1 MQNVILFDLGGVIIN
16 WNDDCLY
23 DEITSQLKQPFEKIK
38 SKYNANLCNLF
49 ESKINEREFWDLV
62 LGSDNIID
70 DKIISKTFL
79 KKSSI
84 NYDFLN
90 FAKSL
95 KTNDQL
101 IGILSNLTPETS
113 TCIEKNLLEDFD
125 YHFYSNSIKLS
136 KPNPEIYQYVCEQ
149 INSQK
154 ILFIDDKQENLDAA
168 RVFGMETLLFTS
180 KDFTNG
186 IIKEKINNFI
196 K

>member
-16 WNDDCLY
+16 WNDDWLY

-38 SKYNANLCNLF
+38 SKYNANLCSLF
-49 ESKINEREFWDLV
+49 ESKINESEFWDLV

-95 KTNDQL
+95 KTNGQS

-113 TCIEKNLLEDFD
+113 TCIQKNLLEDFD

-168 RVFGMETLLFTS
+168 KVFGMETLLFTS

>member
-16 WNDDCLY
+16 WNDDWLY
-23 DEITSQLKQPFEKIK
+23 DEITSQLNQPFEKIK

-49 ESKINEREFWDLV
+49 ESKINESEFWDLV

-95 KTNDQL
+95 KTTGQL

-113 TCIEKNLLEDFD
+113 TCIQKNLLEDFD

-168 RVFGMETLLFTS
+168 KVFGMETLLFTS

>member
-16 WNDDCLY
+16 WNDDWLY
-23 DEITSQLKQPFEKIK
+23 DEITSQLKHPFEKIK

-49 ESKINEREFWDLV
+49 ESKINESEFWDLV

-95 KTNDQL
+95 KTTGQL

-113 TCIEKNLLEDFD
+113 TCIQKNLLEDFD

-168 RVFGMETLLFTS
+168 KVFGMETLLFTS

>member
-16 WNDDCLY
+16 WNDDWLF

-95 KTNDQL
+95 KNNNQS

-113 TCIEKNLLEDFD
+113 TCIDKNLLKDFD
-125 YHFYSNSIKLS
+125 YFFYSNSIKLS
-136 KPNPEIYQYVCEQ
+136 KPNPEIYQHVCDK
-149 INSQK
+149 IPSKN

-168 RVFGMETLLFTS
+168 KLFGIETILFTS
-180 KDFTNG
+180 KSFTTG
-186 IIKEKINNFI
+186 IIEEKISNFI